1 MRYIKWDT
9 IAASLP
15 PEIRFTQDQ
24 LLKIGRQTETP
35 LPYQRESDRNSPAM
49 WEVDQLKA
57 WFRGRCKKSPK
68 LADEFERNLIAQ
80 IARASAPAK
89 AAKK

>member
-1 MRYIKWDT
+1 
-9 IAASLP
+9 
-15 PEIRFTQDQ
+15 
-24 LLKIGRQTETP
+24 
-35 LPYQRESDRNSPAM
+35 M